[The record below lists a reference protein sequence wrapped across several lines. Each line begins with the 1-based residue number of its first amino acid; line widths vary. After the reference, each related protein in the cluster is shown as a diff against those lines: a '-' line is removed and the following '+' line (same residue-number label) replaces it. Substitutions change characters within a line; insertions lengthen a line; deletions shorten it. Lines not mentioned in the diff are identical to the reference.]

1 MQGIPGEDGDEVDEE
16 KDGFKLRHGRL
27 PLACLDGKNGCAAAM
42 RKPAV
47 MKNNSPERR
56 VVITGMGVIS
66 PSGNDLETFWSN
78 LRGGISAA
86 APVTRFD
93 ASRLPVKIAAEVK
106 NFDVSAYIKSRKP
119 GRFDL
124 CVQYGVAAAT
134 LAVKDAG
141 IDLSGLDADRVG
153 VVEGTAMSGAES
165 VIKLRDSFK
174 ESNSNFRALHPY
186 NVVAGYCG
194 EGSSTISL
202 HLGIHGHAVTY
213 CSGCA
218 SGSDA
223 IGHAAR
229 LIRLDDVDVAVAGGA
244 EETGELL
251 HVGFC
256 RIRTMTEQGGSPARA
271 MRPFDRSRDGF
282 VLGEGAAFFVL
293 EELSHALGRGARIYA
308 EIAGY
313 GHSCEAYHATD
324 PHPDGVGYARA
335 LEKALRNARAHP
347 SEVDYINA
355 HGSATPLNDP
365 IETKAIKKVFREHA
379 KRMALSATKPITGH
393 LMGASGAVETMICA
407 LTIWHEEI
415 PPTINLNDPDPACD
429 LDYVPGEARAY
440 PVKVAMNLNAGFGG
454 RYACLVLKRI

>member
-1 MQGIPGEDGDEVDEE
+1 
-16 KDGFKLRHGRL
+16 
-27 PLACLDGKNGCAAAM
+27 
-42 RKPAV
+42 
-47 MKNNSPERR
+47 MKNNSTERR

-78 LRGGISAA
+78 VRGGISAA

-93 ASRLPVKIAAEVK
+93 TSRLPVKIAAEVK
-106 NFDVSAYIKSRKP
+106 NFDVTDYITSRKP

-124 CVQYGVAAAT
+124 SIQYGVAAAT

-141 IDLSGLDADRVG
+141 IDLSGLDEDRVG
-153 VVEGTAMSGAES
+153 VVEGTTVSGMES
-165 VIKLRDSFK
+165 IIKGHDSFRDS
-174 ESNSNFRALHPY
+174 NNNFRAVHPY

-194 EGSSTISL
+194 EGSGAISL

-229 LIRLDDVDVAVAGGA
+229 MIRLDDVDVALAGGSEA
-244 EETGELL
+244 SMENL

-256 RIRTMTEQGGSPARA
+256 RVRAMTEQGGDPARA

-282 VLGEGAAFFVL
+282 LLGEGAAFFVL

-308 EIAGY
+308 EIAGH
-313 GHSCEAYHATD
+313 GHSCEAWHATD
-324 PHPDGVGYARA
+324 PHPDGVGYVRA
-335 LEKALRNARAHP
+335 LEKALRDARAHP

-365 IETKAIKKVFREHA
+365 IETKAIKTVLRDHA
-379 KRMALSATKPITGH
+379 KRVAVSATKPITGH
-393 LMGASGAVETMICA
+393 LMGASGAIETTICVLA
-407 LTIWHEEI
+407 VWHEEI
-415 PPTINLNDPDPACD
+415 PPTINLNEPDPACD

-440 PVKVAMNLNAGFGG
+440 PVKMAVNLNAGFGG
-454 RYACLVLKRI
+454 RYACLAVKKM